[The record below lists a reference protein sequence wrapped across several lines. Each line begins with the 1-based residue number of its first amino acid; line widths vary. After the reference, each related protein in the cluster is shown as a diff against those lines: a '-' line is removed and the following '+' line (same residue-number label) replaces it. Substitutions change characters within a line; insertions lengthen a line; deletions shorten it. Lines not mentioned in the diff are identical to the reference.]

1 MKSHRWYMSLKR
13 DAGGVCIGDRWWCIV
28 NWYNCRSLCHRKLIE
43 SCSGKM
49 VPVSFAPDYSQDQSN
64 INISTSGQ
72 DTATQCCSVL
82 RRPSA
87 TLLVTSYY
95 TFTYYC
101 YILTVL
107 FSYCSFY
114 YHYLFTVYSL
124 SISRT
129 SFFNSFTVIFD
140 SNLQLQ
146 CLI

>member
-72 DTATQCCSVL
+72 DTVATQCCSVL

-129 SFFNSFTVIFD
+129 SFF
-140 SNLQLQ
+140 
-146 CLI
+146 